1 MDQGVGVNSCFS
13 RKDSLITIL
22 NNFVGI
28 LTLMTSFSVSADQF
42 DTLNYSASA
51 GISYDD
57 NIFRLPSGVDPLQAI
72 GHSTKS
78 DLIETDSIGINLDKK
93 YANQEFQLKANV
105 TNNKFNTFSNL
116 DYVNTFYNVSWN
128 GKITS
133 NFSGALSDSRTQTL
147 NSFTD
152 IHIYS
157 RNLTTTDSPHL
168 AADWWLINNW
178 HLTFG
183 ATDSKTTSTQSVIN
197 NQSYTSQ
204 ITEWGVKYTP
214 TDGSSIAFVSRNI
227 QNQNINSTLNYY
239 LLVDTE
245 NSETQK
251 ELDLNWLLS
260 GKSVLSGNLIYIDH
274 QNPTFI
280 QRDFSGTEGALNYIY
295 SFSDKS
301 NFKISFNRGIGNWY
315 DLYSSYSIKD
325 TFSIAPSWQISTKTN
340 MHIEVNRSKTG
351 YLGSI
356 MPNTIA
362 RFDESH
368 SEMLGL
374 DWSPQRSVTMSTSFL
389 NSLRYS
395 NYSSYEYNDKSAN
408 LTMQVTF

>member
-1 MDQGVGVNSCFS
+1 MNSCFS
-13 RKDSLITIL
+13 KNDSLKTL
-22 NNFVGI
+22 SNSVVGI
-28 LTLMTSFSVSADQF
+28 FALLTGIAASADQF

-51 GISYDD
+51 GVSYDD

-72 GHSTKS
+72 GHPTKS
-78 DLIETDSIGINLDKK
+78 DLIETESIGINLDKR
-93 YANQEFQLKANV
+93 YANQELQLKANV

-116 DYVNTFYNVSWN
+116 DYVNTIYNATWN
-128 GKITS
+128 WTLTS
-133 NFSGALSDSRTQTL
+133 KFNGTLSDSRTQTL

-157 RNLTTTDSPHL
+157 RNLTTTDTPHL

-204 ITEWGVKYTP
+204 VTEWGVKYTP
-214 TDGSSIAFVSRNI
+214 ADGSSIAFVSRNI
-227 QNQNINSTLNYY
+227 QNQNINSSLNYY

-251 ELDLNWLLS
+251 ELDMNWLLS

-274 QNPTFI
+274 QNPTFN
-280 QRDFSGTEGALNYIY
+280 QRDFSGSEGTLNYLY
-295 SFSDKS
+295 SVSDKTS
-301 NFKISFNRGIGNWY
+301 LKISFNRSIGSWY
-315 DLYSSYSIKD
+315 DLYSSYNIND
-325 TFSIAPSWQISTKTN
+325 TFLIAPSWQISSKTN
-340 MHIEVNRSKTG
+340 MHVEVSRSKAN
-351 YLGSI
+351 YFGSI

-362 RFDESH
+362 RFDEIQT
-368 SEMLGL
+368 EMLGF
-374 DWSPQRSVTMSTSFL
+374 DWFPQLSVKMSTMIQ

-395 NYSSYEYNDKSAN
+395 NYSSYSYYDKSAN
-408 LTMQVTF
+408 VTVQITF